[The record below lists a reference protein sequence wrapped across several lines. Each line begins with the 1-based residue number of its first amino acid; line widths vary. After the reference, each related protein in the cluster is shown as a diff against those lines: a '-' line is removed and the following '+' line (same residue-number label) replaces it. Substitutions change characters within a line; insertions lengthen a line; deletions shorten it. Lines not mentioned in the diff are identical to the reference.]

1 MAEFDGAVVAHATEA
16 ARRAPLRLSN
26 DATVQ
31 SSTFLANR
39 SGVVCR
45 ERHEHPAIATTDGRP
60 GIYSGIEAPKEEK
73 RAIEIW
79 LSLTQNRHLQCL
91 PLTSKYSGTKRGRM
105 TGRELIIVG
114 LAIIIIAH
122 IINVFSPKTVWHFF
136 QSFKYKYP
144 EYHEPS
150 DVTYFFSRVVSFI
163 CVVVLTV
170 ILYPFLF

>member
-1 MAEFDGAVVAHATEA
+1 
-16 ARRAPLRLSN
+16 
-26 DATVQ
+26 
-31 SSTFLANR
+31 
-39 SGVVCR
+39 
-45 ERHEHPAIATTDGRP
+45 
-60 GIYSGIEAPKEEK
+60 
-73 RAIEIW
+73 
-79 LSLTQNRHLQCL
+79 
-91 PLTSKYSGTKRGRM
+91 M

-122 IINVFSPKTVWHFF
+122 IINVFSPKTGGHFF